1 MCSAHLLPVGSPSD
15 LHGGTEPPEPLPAAL
30 APTVHP
36 LSQIGL
42 QTKHISD
49 VSHVDSEPISSLHVL
64 LQLIFFFF
72 NLLAV
77 LGLCDCVG
85 YSLVVV
91 HGLLTVM
98 ASLIADHGL

>member
-1 MCSAHLLPVGSPSD
+1 MRSAHLLPVGSPSD
-15 LHGGTEPPEPLPAAL
+15 RHGGTERPEPLPAAL
-30 APTVHP
+30 APTAHP
-36 LSQIGL
+36 LSQTGL
-42 QTKHISD
+42 QTKYISD
-49 VSHVDSEPISSLHVL
+49 VSHVDSEPISSLRVL
-64 LQLIFFFF
+64 LQLIFFF

-98 ASLIADHGL
+98 ASLTAERGL